1 MMRQTTLWKTPY
13 GINQEVYENDNSSF
27 WVDRMEG
34 DKLIEYVRSTIY
46 ADQAGT
52 LYLDESDD
60 EGTTSAVL
68 ASLSIAAGV
77 TGKFPWTAL
86 TKRWYRFRYV
96 NGATAQTK
104 FRAIKEMAGEGED
117 VVNAKLTGSLMKG
130 ANVATVTTAGTR
142 VQLPI
147 LACNKVTIIARRT
160 NGGYIYVGMNT
171 VSSTVFGAELAA
183 LDSMDFEV
191 NNLNELWIDS
201 SVDGEGISYV
211 AI

>member
-1 MMRQTTLWKTPY
+1 MQYGQALNRDSLGRWTPLIY
-13 GINQEVYENDNSSF
+13 DEVLEK
-27 WVDRMEG
+27 WVMP
-34 DKLIEYVRSTIY
+34 V
-46 ADQAGT
+46 Q
-52 LYLDESDD
+52 
-60 EGTTSAVL
+60 
-68 ASLSIAAGV
+68 
-77 TGKFPWTAL
+77 
-86 TKRWYRFRYV
+86 
-96 NGATAQTK
+96 
-104 FRAIKEMAGEGED
+104 
-117 VVNAKLTGSLMKG
+117 LTGSLMKG

>member
-1 MMRQTTLWKTPY
+1 MPVQ
-13 GINQEVYENDNSSF
+13 
-27 WVDRMEG
+27 
-34 DKLIEYVRSTIY
+34 
-46 ADQAGT
+46 
-52 LYLDESDD
+52 
-60 EGTTSAVL
+60 
-68 ASLSIAAGV
+68 
-77 TGKFPWTAL
+77 
-86 TKRWYRFRYV
+86 
-96 NGATAQTK
+96 
-104 FRAIKEMAGEGED
+104 
-117 VVNAKLTGSLMKG
+117 LTGSLMKG